1 MKKLLIAMV
10 FMGLA
15 TSAQAQFTG
24 SDVGMPPQDLLISPF
39 EISKVE
45 AVRQMPDDTYVTVV
59 GNIIAQQGRDRD
71 KYLFQDETGEIIV
84 EIDKKLWRNQPV
96 SPETTVKILGE
107 LDQSRHQDRVK
118 IEAVYLEV
126 IQ

>member
-59 GNIIAQQGRDRD
+59 GHIIAQQGRDRD

>member
-1 MKKLLIAMV
+1 MV

-59 GNIIAQQGRDRD
+59 GNIIQQQGRDRD

>member
-59 GNIIAQQGRDRD
+59 GNIIQQQGRDRD

>member
-10 FMGLA
+10 FIGFA

-24 SDVGMPPQDLLISPF
+24 SDMGTPPQDLLISPF
-39 EISKVE
+39 EVSKVK
-45 AVRQMPDDTYVTVV
+45 AVRTMPDDTYVTVV
-59 GNIIAQQGRDRD
+59 GHIIQQQGRDRD

-96 SPETTVKILGE
+96 SSETTVKILGE
-107 LDQSRHQDRVK
+107 LDQSRHPDRVK
-118 IEAVYLEV
+118 IDAVYLEV